1 MTTKKKKKEH
11 FLYLIEHG
19 NETEM
24 KLMTEVEAA
33 HFSLIHEKEV
43 WNVHTSLD
51 MDPELLDIETL

>member
-1 MTTKKKKKEH
+1 
-11 FLYLIEHG
+11 
-19 NETEM
+19 M